1 MINDP
6 ARLKDNVEAPQYKNA
21 GIMDKFI
28 RCWEFDVR
36 CSMLKSVPG
45 KTAFVIFVLIFICLV
60 ITVPATEI
68 GVDTDTSDLDS
79 LPIAPLLSDS
89 DEADINGLSHFGTAL
104 FVKKHSDSSD
114 RLLAALAENPH
125 SSRILAFLLRN
136 FRRYDVP
143 DRQLKTFI
151 AIAKANPRALP
162 LNVAA
167 LGLAGC
173 IKPADDT
180 PLDIKQKLAEKCI
193 TENDP
198 GKFNPIQFA
207 LFANIVKTL
216 SDIYLKEK
224 EYVKG
229 DEMFEKLLENKKFF
243 EQNAFLRQAVIFY
256 TQAAEKADKS
266 RRILYLFPS
275 RAERYAERKKE
286 LLTILQTRSDKTDD
300 MKKTLN
306 HLAFLQKLGLLN
318 EAKVLLLERLSKQP
332 SNTILQIAL
341 AELFSRQKKYALSNS
356 IWRKLVNT
364 DSKNRLFRFNLAQS
378 AFSAQ
383 LYQLA
388 AENFDKILQASRR
401 KNSSVV
407 FMSIL
412 SELQLGRPE
421 ASEILLKMLPDTAR
435 FAEIRAHVLSVLGK
449 DREAFKILSENIS
462 RSPRIPDQ
470 KLYFF
475 WLALAIKAESP
486 EVQLKCLAT
495 LKKNL
500 DTKDTEVANS
510 IGYTYADLNKN
521 LPEAEKLIVHALSK
535 KPDSPEYLDS
545 MAWVLFRMKKF
556 KQAAVYIEKAISKD
570 GKYPNAVLA
579 DHAGDIFYA
588 LGNKQKA
595 LSYWK
600 LALRIFSF
608 DLDTKKT
615 ANKIKRAENK

>member
-1 MINDP
+1 MKKLISS
-6 ARLKDNVEAPQYKNA
+6 A
-21 GIMDKFI
+21 
-28 RCWEFDVR
+28 
-36 CSMLKSVPG
+36 
-45 KTAFVIFVLIFICLV
+45 LIFICPFIFLS
-60 ITVPATEI
+60 ATEI
-68 GVDTDTSDLDS
+68 GVDMDTSDLDS

-89 DEADINGLSHFGTAL
+89 DESDIDGLSHFGTSL
-104 FVKKHSDSSD
+104 FIKKLSDSSD

-125 SSRILAFLLRN
+125 SSRILAFLLKN
-136 FRRYDVP
+136 FRNYNVP
-143 DRQLKTFI
+143 DRQLKAFI
-151 AIAKANPRALP
+151 AIAKANPQALP

-173 IKPADDT
+173 IKPAGDT
-180 PLDIKQKLAEKCI
+180 PLDIKQDLAEKCI
-193 TENDP
+193 AENIPDN
-198 GKFNPIQFA
+198 FNQIQLA

-229 DEMFEKLLENKKFF
+229 DEMFDLLLENKKLF
-243 EQNAFLRQAVIFY
+243 EHNVFLRQAVSFY
-256 TQAAEKADKS
+256 SQAAEKANKS

-275 RAERYAERKKE
+275 RASRYAERKQE
-286 LLTILQTRSDKTDD
+286 LLALLHARSNRTND

-306 HLAFLQKLGLLN
+306 HLAFLQKLGLLD
-318 EAKVLLLERLSKQP
+318 EAKDLLLAHLAKQP
-332 SNTILQIAL
+332 SNAILQIAL
-341 AELFSRQKKYALSNS
+341 ADLFSRQKKHALANS
-356 IWRKLVNT
+356 IWQKLVKT
-364 DSKNRLFRFNLAQS
+364 KPKNKLFRFNLAQS

-383 LYQLA
+383 MYQLA
-388 AENFDKILQASRR
+388 ATNFDKMLQSSRK
-401 KNSSVV
+401 KNHSVI

-412 SELQLGRPE
+412 SELQLGKPE
-421 ASEILLKMLPDTAR
+421 ASEILLKMLPKSAR

-449 DREAFKILSENIS
+449 DKEAFKILSESIS
-462 RSPRIPDQ
+462 KSPRIPDQ

-475 WLALAIKAESP
+475 WLALAVKAESP
-486 EVQLKCLAT
+486 AVQLKCLET

-500 DTKDTEVANS
+500 DTKDMEAANS

-521 LPEAEKLIVHALSK
+521 LPEAEKLITYALSK
-535 KPDSPEYLDS
+535 KAESPEYLDS

-588 LGNKQKA
+588 LGNKKKA

-600 LALRIFSF
+600 LALKIFSL
-608 DLDTKKT
+608 DLDAEKT
-615 ANKIKRAENK
+615 TNKIKDAESK

>member
-1 MINDP
+1 MKKLISS
-6 ARLKDNVEAPQYKNA
+6 A
-21 GIMDKFI
+21 
-28 RCWEFDVR
+28 
-36 CSMLKSVPG
+36 
-45 KTAFVIFVLIFICLV
+45 LIFICPFIFLS
-60 ITVPATEI
+60 ATEI

-89 DEADINGLSHFGTAL
+89 DESDINGLSHFGTSL
-104 FVKKHSDSSD
+104 FIKKLSDSSD

-125 SSRILAFLLRN
+125 SSRILAFLLKN
-136 FRRYDVP
+136 FRNYNVP
-143 DRQLKTFI
+143 DRQLKAFI
-151 AIAKANPRALP
+151 AIAKANPQALP

-173 IKPADDT
+173 IKPAGDT
-180 PLDIKQKLAEKCI
+180 PLDIKQDLAEKCI
-193 TENDP
+193 SENIPDN
-198 GKFNPIQFA
+198 FNQIQLA

-229 DEMFEKLLENKKFF
+229 DEMFDQLLENKKLF
-243 EQNAFLRQAVIFY
+243 EHNVFLRQAVSFY
-256 TQAAEKADKS
+256 SQAAEKADKS

-275 RAERYAERKKE
+275 RASRYAERKQE
-286 LLTILQTRSDKTDD
+286 LLALLHARSNKTND

-306 HLAFLQKLGLLN
+306 HLAFLQKLALLD
-318 EAKVLLLERLSKQP
+318 EAKDLLLAHLAKQP
-332 SNTILQIAL
+332 SNAILQIAL
-341 AELFSRQKKYALSNS
+341 ADLFSRQKKYALANS
-356 IWRKLVNT
+356 IWQKLVKT
-364 DSKNRLFRFNLAQS
+364 KPKNKLFRFNLAQS

-383 LYQLA
+383 MYQLA
-388 AENFDKILQASRR
+388 ATNFDKMLQSSRK
-401 KNSSVV
+401 KNHSVI

-412 SELQLGRPE
+412 SELQLGKPE
-421 ASEILLKMLPDTAR
+421 ASEILLKMLPESAR

-449 DREAFKILSENIS
+449 NKEAFKVLSESIYK
-462 RSPRIPDQ
+462 SPRIPDQ

-475 WLALAIKAESP
+475 WLALAVKAESP
-486 EVQLKCLAT
+486 AVQLKCLEI

-500 DTKDTEVANS
+500 DTKDTEAANS

-521 LPEAEKLIVHALSK
+521 LPEAEKLITYALSK
-535 KPDSPEYLDS
+535 KAESPEYLDS

-588 LGNKQKA
+588 LGNKKKA

-600 LALRIFSF
+600 LALKIFSL
-608 DLDTKKT
+608 DLDAEKT
-615 ANKIKRAENK
+615 INKIKDAESK

>member
-1 MINDP
+1 M
-6 ARLKDNVEAPQYKNA
+6 K
-21 GIMDKFI
+21 KFI
-28 RCWEFDVR
+28 G
-36 CSMLKSVPG
+36 LL
-45 KTAFVIFVLIFICLV
+45 LIFICPA
-60 ITVPATEI
+60 IIVPATEI

-79 LPIAPLLSDS
+79 RPIAPLLSDS

-104 FVKKHSDSSD
+104 FVRKLSASSD
-114 RLLAALAENPH
+114 QLLTALAENPH

-136 FRRYDVP
+136 FRSYDVP

-173 IKPADDT
+173 IKPADGT
-180 PLDIKQKLAEKCI
+180 PLGIKQKLAEKCI
-193 TENDP
+193 TENAP

-229 DEMFEKLLENKKFF
+229 DEMFEELLENKKLF
-243 EQNAFLRQAVIFY
+243 EQNVFLRQAVIFY
-256 TQAAEKADKS
+256 SQAAEKADKS

-275 RAERYAERKKE
+275 RAERYTERKQE
-286 LLTILQTRSDKTDD
+286 LLAILHARSDKTDD
-300 MKKTLN
+300 MKKTLS
-306 HLAFLQKLGLLN
+306 HLAFLQKLGLLD
-318 EAKVLLLERLSKQP
+318 EAKTLLLERLTKQP
-332 SNTILQIAL
+332 ANTILQIAL
-341 AELFSRQKKYALSNS
+341 ADLFSRQKKYALSSS
-356 IWRKLVNT
+356 IWQKLAKT
-364 DSKNRLFRFNLAQS
+364 DPANKLFRFNLAQS

-388 AENFDKILQASRR
+388 AENFDKLLQSSRQ
-401 KNSSVV
+401 KNPSVV

-421 ASEILLKMLPDTAR
+421 AAEILLKMLPDSVR

-449 DREAFKILSENIS
+449 DKEAFKILSKSIAK
-462 RSPRIPDQ
+462 SPRVPDR

-475 WLALAIKAESP
+475 WLALAVRAESP
-486 EVQLKCLAT
+486 EVQLKCLET

-500 DTKDTEVANS
+500 GTKDMEAANS
-510 IGYTYADLNKN
+510 IGYTYADMGKN
-521 LPEAEKLIVHALSK
+521 LPEAEKLIAYALNK
-535 KPDSPEYLDS
+535 KAESPEYLDS

-570 GKYPNAVLA
+570 GAYPNAILA

-588 LGNKQKA
+588 LGNKEKA

-600 LALRIFSF
+600 LALKIFSL
-608 DLDTKKT
+608 DLNAEKTK
-615 ANKIKRAENK
+615 NKIKAAGNK

>member
-1 MINDP
+1 MKKLISS
-6 ARLKDNVEAPQYKNA
+6 A
-21 GIMDKFI
+21 
-28 RCWEFDVR
+28 
-36 CSMLKSVPG
+36 
-45 KTAFVIFVLIFICLV
+45 LIFICPFIFLS
-60 ITVPATEI
+60 ATEI

-89 DEADINGLSHFGTAL
+89 DESDINGLSHFGTSL
-104 FVKKHSDSSD
+104 FIKKLSDSSD

-125 SSRILAFLLRN
+125 SSRILAFLLKN
-136 FRRYDVP
+136 FRNYNVP
-143 DRQLKTFI
+143 DRQLKAFI
-151 AIAKANPRALP
+151 AIAKANPQALP

-173 IKPADDT
+173 IKPTDDT
-180 PLDIKQKLAEKCI
+180 PLDIKQDLAEKCI
-193 TENDP
+193 AENIPDN
-198 GKFNPIQFA
+198 FNQIQLA

-229 DEMFEKLLENKKFF
+229 DEMFDQLLENKKLF
-243 EQNAFLRQAVIFY
+243 EHNVFLQQAVSFY
-256 TQAAEKADKS
+256 SQAAEKADKS

-275 RAERYAERKKE
+275 RASRYAERKQE
-286 LLTILQTRSDKTDD
+286 LLALLHARSNKTND

-306 HLAFLQKLGLLN
+306 HLAFLQKLSLLD
-318 EAKVLLLERLSKQP
+318 EAKDLLLAHLAKQP
-332 SNTILQIAL
+332 SNAILQIAL
-341 AELFSRQKKYALSNS
+341 ADLFSRQKKYALANS
-356 IWRKLVNT
+356 IWQKLVKT
-364 DSKNRLFRFNLAQS
+364 KPKNKLFRFNLAQS

-383 LYQLA
+383 MYQLA
-388 AENFDKILQASRR
+388 ATNFDKMLQSSRK
-401 KNSSVV
+401 KNHSVI

-412 SELQLGRPE
+412 SELQLGKPE
-421 ASEILLKMLPDTAR
+421 ASEILLKMLPKSAR

-449 DREAFKILSENIS
+449 DKEAFKILSESIS
-462 RSPRIPDQ
+462 KSPRIPDQ

-475 WLALAIKAESP
+475 WLALAVKAESP
-486 EVQLKCLAT
+486 AVQLKCLEI

-500 DTKDTEVANS
+500 DTKDTEAANS

-521 LPEAEKLIVHALSK
+521 LPEAEKLITYALSK
-535 KPDSPEYLDS
+535 KAESPEYLDS

-570 GKYPNAVLA
+570 GKYPNSVLA

-588 LGNKQKA
+588 LGNKKKA

-600 LALRIFSF
+600 LALKIFSL
-608 DLDTKKT
+608 DLDAEKT
-615 ANKIKRAENK
+615 TNKIKDAESK